1 MNLRA
6 ITGKVF
12 ADLDRAQVTPRQAL
26 LYGRLVR
33 ATLARG
39 RQSVRIPRLE
49 MFGRFKLSKGNVSE
63 AINGA
68 VLPDG
73 RRVPGLVDLGMIQ
86 VRPATDGGLEVTV
99 LPDAT
104 QWRCGW
110 RFSREDDAAFVAE
123 LDAVA
128 DQVQG
133 ELLPAERG
141 LAEAMAEVSAESAAR
156 GDARPTSSRFGNG
169 PARAVPELGTRSMV
183 TGTPVKPAL
192 YKAGVTGEQV
202 TEQTVL
208 NRLERWLGESPH
220 EEDRNDFAH
229 WSGFWRMKVVRPNP
243 AKVAR
248 ALDDFEARGR
258 EGWEASKSRV
268 GALKDLLRRWE

>member
-6 ITGKVF
+6 IAGQVF
-12 ADLDRAQVTPRQAL
+12 ADLDRARVTPRQAL

-49 MFGRFKLSKGNVSE
+49 MFGRFKLTRGNV
-63 AINGA
+63 ADALNGCD
-68 VLPDG
+68 VDG
-73 RRVPGLVDLGMIQ
+73 RRVPGLVDLGMLQ
-86 VRPATDGGLEVTV
+86 VKPSADGGLELTV

-104 QWRCGW
+104 QWRCEW
-110 RFSREDDAAFVAE
+110 RFSREEDAAFIAD

-128 DQVQG
+128 GQVQG
-133 ELLPAERG
+133 ELMPAERG
-141 LAEAMAEVSAESAAR
+141 LEEALAEVSAENAAR